1 MEIVASIFTDITSDR
16 STVEAVESDYT
27 PHDASLNAVYHRS
40 IGRMAASHMTT
51 GHMTTDHMT
60 TYDTDSDDTEY
71 ICDDDS
77 SSSCSSLSR

>member
-16 STVEAVESDYT
+16 STVEAVESDCT
-27 PHDASLNAVYHRS
+27 PHGANLHAADHSS
-40 IGRMAASHMTT
+40 IGHVTS
-51 GHMTTDHMT
+51 GHMTTC
-60 TYDTDSDDTEY
+60 DTDSDDTEY

>member
-16 STVEAVESDYT
+16 STVEAVESDCT
-27 PHDASLNAVYHRS
+27 PHDANLHAADHSS
-40 IGRMAASHMTT
+40 IGHMTS

>member
-16 STVEAVESDYT
+16 STVEAVESDCT
-27 PHDASLNAVYHRS
+27 PHDANLHAADHSS
-40 IGRMAASHMTT
+40 IG
-51 GHMTTDHMT
+51 HMT

>member
-16 STVEAVESDYT
+16 STVEAVESDCT
-27 PHDASLNAVYHRS
+27 PHDANLHAADHSS
-40 IGRMAASHMTT
+40 IGHVTS
-51 GHMTTDHMT
+51 GHMTTC
-60 TYDTDSDDTEY
+60 DTDSDDTEY

>member
-16 STVEAVESDYT
+16 STVEAVESDCT
-27 PHDASLNAVYHRS
+27 PHDANLHAADHSS
-40 IGRMAASHMTT
+40 I
-51 GHMTTDHMT
+51 GHMTSGHMT

>member
-1 MEIVASIFTDITSDR
+1 MEIVASIFTGITSDH
-16 STVEAVESDYT
+16 STVEAVESDCS
-27 PHDASLNAVYHRS
+27 PHDAKLH
-40 IGRMAASHMTT
+40 AADHSFFGHMTT
-51 GHMTTDHMT
+51 GHMT